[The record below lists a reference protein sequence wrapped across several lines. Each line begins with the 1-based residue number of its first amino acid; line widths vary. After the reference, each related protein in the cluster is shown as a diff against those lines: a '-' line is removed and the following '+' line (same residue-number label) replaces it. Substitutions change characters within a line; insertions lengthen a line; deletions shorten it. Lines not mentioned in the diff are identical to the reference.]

1 MKKFVAVLSA
11 AAMLATLA
19 ACGSTAATTS
29 TATSSADTAAS
40 TSSEAAAADDTAKSY
55 KIAVVQQLDH
65 ASLDEIRTAVE
76 AELDAKAAE
85 KGITI
90 EYKDFNG
97 QNDATTLNQIGTQV
111 VSDGYDAVVP
121 IATLAAQCMA
131 NACAEDQIPVVY
143 AAISDPAAADLTG
156 LDYVTGTSDAL
167 NTQFIL
173 DMMLA
178 INPDVKTVGLL
189 YSNSEAN
196 STTPIAEAK
205 AYLDEKG
212 IAYVEGT
219 GNTNDEIMSAAANMV
234 GKADAVFT
242 PTDNVVMA
250 AAAAVSETL
259 TEAGIPFYTGAD
271 SFVTAGAF
279 ATCGVNYTELG
290 TYTADMVLD
299 ILESGNV
306 PEYHVMDGGIIT
318 VNTETAA
325 ALGIVFTPTDNV
337 VMAAAAAVSET
348 LTEAGIPFYTGA
360 DSFVTAGAFATC
372 GVNYTELG
380 TYTADMVL
388 DILESGNVPE
398 YHVMDGGIITVNTET
413 AAALGI
419 DYAAF
424 SDMASQV
431 VEVTTQQ

>member
-29 TATSSADTAAS
+29 TAASSADTAAS
-40 TSSEAAAADDTAKSY
+40 SADTAAASSSEAAAADDTAKSY

-85 KGITI
+85 KSITI

-325 ALGIVFTPTDNV
+325 ALGI
-337 VMAAAAAVSET
+337 
-348 LTEAGIPFYTGA
+348 
-360 DSFVTAGAFATC
+360 
-372 GVNYTELG
+372 
-380 TYTADMVL
+380 
-388 DILESGNVPE
+388 
-398 YHVMDGGIITVNTET
+398 
-413 AAALGI
+413 